1 MDTHQQ
7 PTHHHSLD
15 PDVLRVPPGQTAALG
30 AWGEDLAVR
39 HLVRDDGLVV
49 VARNWRIRS
58 GELRGELDVV
68 AVSEA
73 AGIIVICEVKTRRD
87 AARFGGAVTAVSPK
101 QHARIRALSAAFLRE
116 ASLPFRKVRLDLVA
130 IDVGRRPTLTHLEGA
145 L

>member
-1 MDTHQQ
+1 MDTHSQQ
-7 PTHHHSLD
+7 THHQSLE
-15 PDVLRVPPGQTAALG
+15 PDALRLPAERTAALG
-30 AWGEDLAVR
+30 ALGEELAVR
-39 HLVRDDGLVV
+39 HLVHDDGLVV

-73 AGIIVICEVKTRRD
+73 AGIVVICEVKTRRD
-87 AARFGGAVTAVSPK
+87 AARFGGAVTAMTPR
-101 QHARIRALSAAFLRE
+101 QHTRIRALTAAFLRE
-116 ASLPFRKVRLDLVA
+116 ASLPCRKVRLDLVA